1 MSLANSRRGG
11 KTSADRSRAG
21 SKAPAARVP
30 GAGAPRAKRAS
41 VGKTS
46 SAKRAAAAKGAP
58 LAPLKSVK
66 CRTCG
71 SRIRIP
77 DGWTPGPAVRKHYWA
92 KHRDVMLPDRKGSR

>member
-11 KTSADRSRAG
+11 KASADRSK
-21 SKAPAARVP
+21 KAAYAKKARV
-30 GAGAPRAKRAS
+30 AKRAS
-41 VGKTS
+41 
-46 SAKRAAAAKGAP
+46 A
-58 LAPLKSVK
+58 KSVK

-77 DGWTPGPAVRKHYWA
+77 DGWTAGPAVRKHYWA